1 MINKKNTV
9 YLKFYVC
16 TMLAFAIKDWWGS
29 LVANFIKGPSFSPCI
44 SQGSARETE
53 PVGHVWRDS
62 LQGPGLCSCEDSLGK
77 LEICREGA
85 EAAIHRQAEFLLSGE
100 SLNFAFKL
108 IESGPSRSSRMIFL
122 P

>member
-16 TMLAFAIKDWWGS
+16 TMLAFAIKDWRGS

-53 PVGHVWRDS
+53 PVGHVERFIARPWLMQLRGQS
-62 LQGPGLCSCEDSLGK
+62 RKAGNLQG
-77 LEICREGA
+77 
-85 EAAIHRQAEFLLSGE
+85 
-100 SLNFAFKL
+100 
-108 IESGPSRSSRMIFL
+108 RS
-122 P
+122 